1 MGLYDK
7 LNQNIAAGMNPFDPL
22 FGGLIPRRIIED
34 EQPVRHEPVISSN
47 PPTMPKPLSV
57 RESGID
63 KVSKRILSGADVG
76 ANSTGS
82 QLKKPMNVEIDWT
95 PEKLKLENRKIDIAQ
110 GRLTHDQNI
119 DKGRLGLEGRKQ
131 EFTEYKGQSDIEIDH
146 RKQALDEWK
155 TRNPEGEVKVTQ
167 DGKLV
172 IIDKRSGQSIDTGLM
187 ADHLSEEKK
196 LELQAKNAQELEE
209 LRQKGRLNLEKNKG
223 GKNISASQQRVA
235 EDDAAAE
242 LLRDPRYSWLE
253 KEKLITRGD
262 DGSIKITRPN
272 KGYYGQSKEDA
283 LGTIDTFEK
292 EWKTKASERMNK
304 TYDTKG
310 SVETTSE
317 KKTINM
323 VTPDGE
329 TIQVPE
335 DEIEEA
341 KSLGA
346 KMAGEADKSKQPDS
360 VKSAIEIIRDS
371 GGRVVYSGNVKG
383 KR

>member
-1 MGLYDK
+1 MGFLDQ
-7 LNQNIAAGMNPFDPL
+7 LINNIASGMNSSEPL
-22 FGGLIPRRIIED
+22 FGGLIPRKEERPIIRSVETQPPPIPRSGFGGVID
-34 EQPVRHEPVISSN
+34 TPPPVRATGMDRIN
-47 PPTMPKPLSV
+47 QNMLGPK
-57 RESGID
+57 
-63 KVSKRILSGADVG
+63 
-76 ANSTGS
+76 
-82 QLKKPMNVEIDWT
+82 QPMNVRIDWT
-95 PEKLKLENRKIDIAQ
+95 PEHLKLENRKLDIAQ
-110 GRLTHDQNI
+110 GRLTHDQDI
-119 DKGRLGLEGRKQ
+119 DKGKLGLEGRKQ
-131 EFTEYKGQSDIEIDH
+131 EFNEYKGENDIEIDH

-172 IIDKRSGQSIDTGLM
+172 IIDKRSGQSIDTGLL

-196 LELQAKNAQELEE
+196 LELQAKNAKELEE
-209 LRQKGRLNLEKNKG
+209 LRQRGRLNLEKNKG

-253 KEKLITRGD
+253 KEKLLVRGD
-262 DGSIKITRPN
+262 DGSIKINRPN
-272 KGYYGQSKEDA
+272 KGYYGRSKEDA
-283 LGTIDTFEK
+283 EGTVKSFEE

-310 SVETTSE
+310 SVETISE